1 MKRFAELSEQEILA
15 LAISSEEEDNRIYR
29 SFAEA
34 LRERYAASA
43 KVFDGMADEEVR
55 HRSMLFD
62 LYRSKFG
69 EHLPLI
75 RRHDVKGFVRHKP
88 MTPASSWANATNR

>member
-43 KVFDGMADEEVR
+43 KVFDGMADEESAIAACCLTFIG
-55 HRSMLFD
+55 RSSASTC
-62 LYRSKFG
+62 RSS
-69 EHLPLI
+69 
-75 RRHDVKGFVRHKP
+75 VV
-88 MTPASSWANATNR
+88 TT